1 MTTAATPADFYSRIP
16 AFLDARGVSDP
27 RNFFEVPSDWHV
39 LLTDVKGSTLA
50 IREGRYKDV
59 NLVGASAIAAVLN
72 LCRPVE
78 IPYVFGGDGA
88 TFVVP
93 PEVLA
98 ECVAVLKSVERMSA
112 REFGLVL
119 RVGSIGV
126 GEILSQGGS
135 LRIAK
140 QALSDKVS
148 QAIFTGGGLA
158 KAEELIK
165 KREISESDFASNT
178 EASYEGLECRWQP
191 LAAEH
196 GEIVSVLV
204 RVEASGPEENFRI
217 YEEIIEE
224 VEAIT
229 GGGQLA
235 NPVSRNKLKLT
246 FNPLA
251 LRKEQKVR
259 TYGRGLMARAWYLL
273 QTSFFTLL
281 GHLFFFFKMKAVGVD
296 WDHYKTEVAQ
306 NSDFWKF
313 DDMLRFVVD
322 VSAAQRR
329 ALASCFELRFLRGE
343 LSYGIHSSNSAMLTC
358 LIFSRHG
365 EHIHFVDGGDGGYA
379 MAAVELKRRLR
390 ELEAR
395 ESRLDRR

>member
-1 MTTAATPADFYSRIP
+1 MTTLATPADFYSQIP

-27 RNFFEVPSDWHV
+27 KNFHEVPSDWHI
-39 LLTDVKGSTLA
+39 LLTDVKGSTQA

-72 LCRPVE
+72 LCRPIEV
-78 IPYVFGGDGA
+78 PYVFGGDGA

-93 PEVLA
+93 PHLLSESI
-98 ECVAVLKSVERMSA
+98 AVLNSVERMSA

-119 RVGSIGV
+119 RVGSIAV
-126 GEILSQGGS
+126 GEVLAQGGS

-140 QALSDKVS
+140 QALSDKVH

-165 KREISESDFASNT
+165 KREIPSSNT
-178 EASYEGLECRWQP
+178 EPQKEASYEGLECRWQP
-191 LAAEH
+191 LAAQR

-204 RVEASGPEENFRI
+204 RAEASGPAENFRI

-224 VEAIT
+224 VEVIT

-235 NPVSRNKLKLT
+235 NPVNRSKLNLT
-246 FNPLA
+246 FDPRA
-251 LRKEQKVR
+251 IRKEQKIR
-259 TYGRGLMARAWYLL
+259 THDRGLAQKFWYFLETL
-273 QTSFFTLL
+273 FLTSLS
-281 GHLFFFFKMKAVGVD
+281 HLFFFFKMKAFGTD
-296 WDHYKTEVAQ
+296 WDQYKTEVVK

-329 ALASCFELRFLRGE
+329 ALESCFELRYLRGE
-343 LSYGIHSSNSAMLTC
+343 LCYGLHSSNAAMLTC
-358 LIFSRHG
+358 LVFSRQG

-379 MAAVELKRRLR
+379 MAAVELKRRLK
-390 ELEAR
+390 ELE
-395 ESRLDRR
+395 SKTHISG

>member
-1 MTTAATPADFYSRIP
+1 MTTAPADFYSQIP
-16 AFLDARGVSDP
+16 AFSDARGVSNP
-27 RNFFEVPSDWHV
+27 KNFYDVPHDWHIV
-39 LLTDVKGSTLA
+39 LTDVKGSTQA

-72 LCRPVE
+72 LCRPIEV
-78 IPYVFGGDGA
+78 PYVFGGDGA

-93 PEVLA
+93 PHLLSESI
-98 ECVAVLKSVERMSA
+98 AVLESVERMSS
-112 REFGLVL
+112 REFGLEL
-119 RVGSIGV
+119 RVGSISV
-126 GEILSQGGS
+126 GEVLAQGGS

-140 QALSDKVS
+140 QALSEKVN

-165 KREISESDFASNT
+165 KREVQQPSTTSKT

-191 LAAEH
+191 LSAEH

-204 RVEASGPEENFRI
+204 RAEASGPQENFRI
-217 YEEIIEE
+217 YNEIIEE

-246 FNPLA
+246 FDPRA
-251 LRKEQKVR
+251 IRKEQRIR
-259 TYGRGLMARAWYLL
+259 TSGQGLLGQIGYFLETVFL
-273 QTSFFTLL
+273 TLL
-281 GHLFFFFKMKAVGVD
+281 GHVFFFFKMKAVGTD
-296 WDHYKTEVAQ
+296 WDKYKTEVAQ

-329 ALASCFELRFLRGE
+329 ALASCFELRYLRGE
-343 LSYGIHSSNSAMLTC
+343 ICYGLHSSSSAMLTC
-358 LIFSRHG
+358 LVFSRQG

-379 MAAVELKRRLR
+379 MAAVELKRRLK
-390 ELEAR
+390 ELGAKTR
-395 ESRLDRR
+395 T